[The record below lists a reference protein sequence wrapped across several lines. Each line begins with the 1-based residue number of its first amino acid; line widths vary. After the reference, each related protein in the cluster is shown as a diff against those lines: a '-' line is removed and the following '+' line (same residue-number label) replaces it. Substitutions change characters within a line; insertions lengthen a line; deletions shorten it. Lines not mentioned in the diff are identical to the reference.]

1 MTVFVV
7 LLILAMLGAIGVF
20 AARSAQLGVS
30 NSGRYRQMVQ
40 THYVASGG
48 MQGAIAEFGRDPHG
62 YLVKMRNSPSVDV
75 LTVSGSDTL
84 YPCED
89 IPFNGVAGFTPASTS
104 CLRIGVQAIDAST
117 QTAISNPSFRI
128 FEPTTAG
135 NPGTLGFGNATGN
148 FSVEFTDERPTN
160 PPPAGM
166 AMAGNGGST
175 MKFRTVT
182 ARAVGQIL
190 PTDAAGAI
198 SPTTD
203 ESQKFVTS
211 VETIRAEIVVGPVP

>member
-40 THYVASGG
+40 THYVAAGG

-62 YLVKMRNSPSVDV
+62 YLVQMRNSPSVSSV
-75 LTVSGSDTL
+75 TVVGTDTF

-89 IPFNGVAGFTPASTS
+89 IPFIAGLTPASTA
-104 CLRIGVQAIDAST
+104 CLRIGTQAIDKAAQNALST
-117 QTAISNPSFRI
+117 PAFQI
-128 FEPTTAG
+128 FEPVTAA
-135 NPGTLGFGNATGN
+135 NQPGTLGFGNATGN
-148 FSVEFTDERPTN
+148 FSVEFTDERPAN

-166 AMAGNGGST
+166 PVAGNGGSK

-190 PTDAAGAI
+190 PTDPTGAI
-198 SPTTD
+198 LATSDPA
-203 ESQKFVTS
+203 QKFVTS